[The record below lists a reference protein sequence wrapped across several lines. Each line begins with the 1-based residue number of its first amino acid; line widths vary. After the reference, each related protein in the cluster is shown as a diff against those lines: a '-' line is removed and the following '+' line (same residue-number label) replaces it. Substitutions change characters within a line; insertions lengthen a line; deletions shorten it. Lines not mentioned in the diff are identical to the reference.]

1 LPIRS
6 CWRDRGGGD
15 ALLVRDESESID
27 ISLLGD
33 LDLPSFSRRHGPLL
47 PGRRRARA
55 GPHRRLRRDLLRAVD
70 RREGAGEHKEEEGPG
85 PAGALGAGGLC
96 RDVEGRLR
104 LCLRLCLSSSSFF
117 LCEPRLDSRPR
128 EPEAGHRHR
137 RHGKSGVGGERERR
151 GLLLLL
157 GADRGSG
164 GWRSS
169 SSGGLGGEG
178 DLRGRRR
185 RGGGVLPNR
194 AGRGPLQRSEP
205 GGAVRAGRD
214 AAGRGGRELVFLKVR
229 EEREREEGDNCKKR
243 TES

>member
-1 LPIRS
+1 MSDFILCLPIENSSLKKSAFLLPTRDAPLPPAPRGWHQEIASLPIKS
-6 CWRDRGGGD
+6 CWRDGGGGD

-117 LCEPRLDSRPR
+117 LDR
-128 EPEAGHRHR
+128 
-137 RHGKSGVGGERERR
+137 KSV
-151 GLLLLL
+151 
-157 GADRGSG
+157 
-164 GWRSS
+164 
-169 SSGGLGGEG
+169 
-178 DLRGRRR
+178 
-185 RGGGVLPNR
+185 V
-194 AGRGPLQRSEP
+194 
-205 GGAVRAGRD
+205 
-214 AAGRGGRELVFLKVR
+214 
-229 EEREREEGDNCKKR
+229 
-243 TES
+243 